1 MVIHLFF
8 YAFHEYNIDMENKE
22 KNVHWFPGHMKK
34 ATIKIENQLKLV
46 DFVIILLDSRI
57 PLASQS
63 DLLEA
68 IVKNKQKLYVLTKVD
83 LSDEEMT
90 KRWVKE
96 LSKDGSKVIT
106 LDLTNNNSKKK
117 LLKSVEEFESLKKEK
132 YAKKGIK
139 NVTTRAM
146 VLGIPNVGKST
157 LINLFASKKIAIT
170 GNIPGVTRN
179 TTWVKVN
186 NFELLDVP
194 GILEPSYKDKQKAI
208 NLALIGSMKET
219 ILPTHDLCVDCI
231 NFLLKY
237 YKEALAKKYNLKLKS
252 EEYDSIISEI
262 CVNRGFLLKGNV
274 LDKEKCEQVVLSE
287 FRNGLITKFTLE
299 RI

>member
-96 LSKDGSKVIT
+96 LSKDG
-106 LDLTNNNSKKK
+106 
-117 LLKSVEEFESLKKEK
+117 
-132 YAKKGIK
+132 
-139 NVTTRAM
+139 
-146 VLGIPNVGKST
+146 
-157 LINLFASKKIAIT
+157 
-170 GNIPGVTRN
+170 
-179 TTWVKVN
+179 
-186 NFELLDVP
+186 
-194 GILEPSYKDKQKAI
+194 
-208 NLALIGSMKET
+208 IGF
-219 ILPTHDLCVDCI
+219 
-231 NFLLKY
+231 N
-237 YKEALAKKYNLKLKS
+237 
-252 EEYDSIISEI
+252 
-262 CVNRGFLLKGNV
+262 
-274 LDKEKCEQVVLSE
+274 
-287 FRNGLITKFTLE
+287 
-299 RI
+299 